1 MYTFLTQFWL
11 NVVLLFRWIMH
22 SKRSKCI
29 ERQEFVPRLTF
40 KEQMGDNTLENIR
53 KCTENAVNKRKEEK
67 IP

>member
-1 MYTFLTQFWL
+1 
-11 NVVLLFRWIMH
+11 MH

-29 ERQEFVPRLTF
+29 KRQEFVPRLTF
-40 KEQMGDNTLENIR
+40 KEQTGDKTIENIC